1 MEHILNVNNLA
12 DASASVGHISNFI
25 KGMIQALAGLS
36 GLVATGYFVIGG
48 FTYITS
54 SGNPQKLEKAKRTIT
69 YSGIGLAI
77 TIGAFVLSDI
87 VGSLAAKAFGA

>member
-1 MEHILNVNNLA
+1 MNNLA
-12 DASASVGHISNFI
+12 DASASVGQISNFI

>member
-12 DASASVGHISNFI
+12 DASASVGQISNFI

>member
-12 DASASVGHISNFI
+12 DASASVGQISNFI

-69 YSGIGLAI
+69 YSAIGLAI
-77 TIGAFVLSDI
+77 TIGPFLLSDI

>member
-1 MEHILNVNNLA
+1 MEHILNMSNLA
-12 DASASVGHISNFI
+12 DASASVGQISNFI
-25 KGMIQALAGLS
+25 KAMIQALAGLS

>member
-12 DASASVGHISNFI
+12 DASASIGQISNFI